1 MRLLSESAISSLLAS
16 LSPSQ
21 AQDVLT
27 TLAGY
32 LASLQTGNDAI
43 HQPHRTSIATD
54 QGTALFM
61 PVSNTVTTGIKVV
74 TVPRGKPIAGVI
86 NLFSPNGEL
95 LGLLGAAE
103 ITAFRTALATMT
115 VFVKCSGG
123 AIQREHIVVFG
134 SGRQAEWHA
143 RLSLLLTPPGEI
155 KSITFVNR
163 GRARLDSLENEALKD
178 LRGQYPGVSIS
189 TLAQEDNRY
198 YETALQTTLAASDV
212 IFSCT
217 PSTQPNFPYSY
228 LETSS
233 PPKQRFISLIGSY
246 KPHMQEIDTK
256 TLLSGDGVVYVD
268 SKEACLVESGELIRA
283 EVTPDQLVEIGE
295 VYAGSQSVKSS
306 GSVIFKC
313 VGMGIMDL
321 AIAQKVLDVAV
332 EQGLGMQIDDFA

>member
-1 MRLLSESAISSLLAS
+1 MRILSESAIFSLLAK

-21 AQDVLT
+21 AHDVLT

-32 LASLQTGNDAI
+32 LSSLQDGKPAI
-43 HQPHRTSIATD
+43 HQPHRTSIVTD

-61 PVSNTVTTGIKVV
+61 PVSNSVTTGIKVV
-74 TVPRGKPIAGVI
+74 SVPRDKPIAGVI
-86 NLFSPNGEL
+86 NLFSPDGKL

-115 VFVKCSGG
+115 IFVKCSGG
-123 AIQREHIVVFG
+123 PIPREHVVVFG

-143 RLSLLLTPPGEI
+143 RLALLLTTPGEI

-163 GRARLDSLENEALKD
+163 GRARLETLENQALKD
-178 LRGQYPGVSIS
+178 LRGQYPGVSIG
-189 TLAQEDNRY
+189 TLAQEDNRD

-228 LETSS
+228 LQTSS
-233 PPKQRFISLIGSY
+233 PPKQRFIGLIGSY
-246 KPHMQEIDTK
+246 KPHMQEIDTE

-268 SKEACLVESGELIRA
+268 SKEACLLESGELIRA
-283 EVTPDQLVEIGE
+283 GATPDQLVEIGE
-295 VYAGSQSVKSS
+295 VYAGSQSLKTT

-321 AIAQKVLDVAV
+321 TIAQKVLDVAA
-332 EQGLGMQIDDFA
+332 EQGLGMQVDDLA